1 MTPTRPMN
9 GSAHAPQASRSGRP
23 APNLSSSQHE
33 HDPMS
38 SSLSSSPSKASQS
51 GQPPRQP
58 NAPAGGS
65 PGSGPP
71 ATGSPGAGSPL
82 ASTSR
87 FAAALARNRE
97 STLLIV
103 LILVV
108 LGTALAR
115 PGFLNTQNL
124 RDVLLNV
131 AIISLLAAGMTVVML
146 MRHID
151 LSIGS
156 VVGLTAYLVGTLYVH
171 NPGMPVLVALLAGVA
186 MGCVAGFVNGMLVT
200 FGRVPSLVATLS
212 TLYIIRGIDYW
223 YVHGGQVNA
232 TSLPD
237 AYSHL
242 ATGAWLGVPNLVLI
256 AAAVLVVIGFYLKY
270 YRGGRE
276 FYAIGSNL
284 EAARLAGVAVE
295 RRVLIGFLLTGAIA
309 GLAGALWLA
318 RFGTVDASTA
328 KGIELQVVAAAVV
341 GSVAITG
348 GVGTIWGATLGAL
361 LLGVINISLVVL
373 RVSPFWQQ
381 AIQGALIVAAITLD
395 TLLARSVAKRMMRK
409 REHV

>member
-1 MTPTRPMN
+1 M
-9 GSAHAPQASRSGRP
+9 A
-23 APNLSSSQHE
+23 
-33 HDPMS
+33 
-38 SSLSSSPSKASQS
+38 
-51 GQPPRQP
+51 
-58 NAPAGGS
+58 
-65 PGSGPP
+65 
-71 ATGSPGAGSPL
+71 
-82 ASTSR
+82 SR
-87 FAAALARNRE
+87 FADALARNRE

-103 LILVV
+103 LVLVV

-131 AIISLLAAGMTVVML
+131 AIISLLSAGMTVVML

-151 LSIGS
+151 LSVGS
-156 VVGLTAYLVGTLYVH
+156 VVGLVAYLVGTLYVQH
-171 NPGMPVLVALLAGVA
+171 PGMPVVVALLAGVA
-186 MGCVAGFVNGMLVT
+186 MGLVAGLVNGLLVT

-212 TLYIIRGIDYW
+212 TLYIIRGADYW

-237 AYSHL
+237 AYSRL
-242 ATGAWLGVPNLVLI
+242 ATGALLGVPNLVLI
-256 AAAVLVVIGFYLKY
+256 AALVLAALGFYLKF

-276 FYAIGSNL
+276 YYAIGSNL
-284 EAARLAGVAVE
+284 EAARLAGIAVD
-295 RRVLIGFLLTGAIA
+295 RRVLAGFLLAGAIA

>member
-1 MTPTRPMN
+1 MNPTSTLSNHPHRETVTM
-9 GSAHAPQASRSGRP
+9 SASLPSSPKAPSPPPAEPVEPRAGFASR
-23 APNLSSSQHE
+23 
-33 HDPMS
+33 
-38 SSLSSSPSKASQS
+38 
-51 GQPPRQP
+51 
-58 NAPAGGS
+58 
-65 PGSGPP
+65 
-71 ATGSPGAGSPL
+71 L
-82 ASTSR
+82 AS
-87 FAAALARNRE
+87 ALARNRE
-97 STLLIV
+97 STLVIV
-103 LILVV
+103 LVLVV

-115 PGFLNTQNL
+115 PGFLNVQNL

-131 AIISLLAAGMTVVML
+131 AIISLLSAGMTVVML

-156 VVGLTAYLVGTLYVH
+156 VVGLTAYLVGTLYVVF
-171 NPGMPVLVALLAGVA
+171 PGMPVIVALLAGIG
-186 MGCVAGFVNGMLVT
+186 MGLCAGLVNGLLVT

-212 TLYIIRGIDYW
+212 TLYIIRGADYG

-237 AYSHL
+237 AYSRL
-242 ATGAWLGVPNLVLI
+242 ATGSLAGIPNLVLI
-256 AAAVLVVIGFYLKY
+256 AAVVLIIMGLYLRY

-276 FYAIGSNL
+276 YYAIGSNL
-284 EAARLAGVAVE
+284 EAARLAGIAVD
-295 RRVLIGFLLTGAIA
+295 RRVLLGFLISGAIA
-309 GLAGALWLA
+309 GFAGALWLA

-348 GVGTIWGATLGAL
+348 GVGTISGATLGAL

-395 TLLARSVAKRMMRK
+395 TLLARSVAKRMMKK
-409 REHV
+409 REHA